1 MTKQIQNIFTLEKWI
16 PIIVLVIIQIVSL
29 TYYFSQ
35 LKEGQ
40 DLLSQKMD
48 QFESQ
53 VSAQSVRIDANL
65 ASLNKLEA
73 HVCTLDTHSGIS
85 CIGGN

>member
-40 DLLSQKMD
+40 DLLSQKIG
-48 QFESQ
+48 SI
-53 VSAQSVRIDANL
+53 RIA
-65 ASLNKLEA
+65 
-73 HVCTLDTHSGIS
+73 GIS
-85 CIGGN
+85 TIS